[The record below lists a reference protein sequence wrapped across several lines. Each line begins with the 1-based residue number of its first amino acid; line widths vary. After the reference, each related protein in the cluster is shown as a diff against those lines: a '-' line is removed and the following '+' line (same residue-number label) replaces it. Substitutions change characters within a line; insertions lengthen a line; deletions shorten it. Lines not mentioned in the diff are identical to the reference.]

1 MKLKLKENEKAESV
15 IDFLGLRIAI
25 EFPGGSTKK
34 GVNKKTGEEWT
45 RDYHHDYGYI
55 VGSYGADG
63 DNLDCFL
70 CPDRCENSEVF
81 IVQQLTPDG
90 SRYDED
96 KCMIGYASE
105 EDAIEAFKLH
115 CHLPDKMFG
124 GITPMSIDD
133 FLDQLEEFEN
143 TPVKLENQVY
153 AVDARNGETLFEFSN
168 WSKAEEWKK
177 SLPEK
182 VIPLYEIRT
191 NLPNGRLIREGLAHG
206 DLVDILVPQVS
217 IDEYQSKE
225 NTNNVVVAFY
235 IHNVPEAIEPLRR
248 FCDRCPGVVDT
259 DTGDSDTLRNTSIVY
274 CEFKRKNIRFEQIS
288 RMIELI
294 ARIAGLKHKDI
305 SLSFP
310 SGKHLYTYSPEIIAA
325 YFTKMIAIDIK
336 KEKEKERNEK
346 ENSDL
351 KKINEKTEI
360 YTGEKFWYNTISKDH
375 ETFAVNSSGSQHH
388 LSKVKED
395 PRRFGILELPEKR
408 SNISNDEYSA
418 EIVFLMLENGWIRGS
433 IVINGIENILSLEV
447 YKLRDGFATAKWASR
462 YFNLKLTKIYVD
474 VRKSEELSDIT
485 HKVFNSLEDYRKVLV
500 N

>member
-1 MKLKLKENEKAESV
+1 MKIKLKENEKVENI
-15 IDFLGLRIAI
+15 IDFLGLKIAI
-25 EFPGGSTKK
+25 EFPIGSTKK

-70 CPDRCENSEVF
+70 CPERCEDSEIF
-81 IVQQLTPDG
+81 IIQQLTPDG

-124 GITPMSIDD
+124 GITPMNVDA
-133 FLDQLEEFEN
+133 FLDQLEKTEKK
-143 TPVKLENQVY
+143 PKLEKRVY
-153 AVDARNGETLFEFSN
+153 AVDVKNGETLFEFSN

-177 SLPEK
+177 SLPKK
-182 VIPLYEIRT
+182 VVPLYEIRM

-294 ARIAGLKHKDI
+294 ARISGLKPKDI
-305 SLSFP
+305 NLSFP
-310 SGKHLYTYSPEIIAA
+310 SRKRLYSYSPEVVAA
-325 YFTKMIAIDIK
+325 YFTKMISIDIK
-336 KEKEKERNEK
+336 REKEKEEKEK
-346 ENSDL
+346 ENVS
-351 KKINEKTEI
+351 KTINEKTE
-360 YTGEKFWYNTISKDH
+360 TVKGEKFWYNTISKDF
-375 ETFAVNSSGSQHH
+375 ETFAINVSGSQHH

-395 PRRFGILELPEKR
+395 PKRYGILELPEKR

-418 EIVFLMLENGWIRGS
+418 EIVFLMLENGWVRGS
-433 IVINGIENILSLEV
+433 VVINDIENILSLEV
-447 YKLRDGFATAKWASR
+447 SRLRDGFATAKWASK
-462 YFNLKLTKIYVD
+462 FFGLKLTQIHVE
-474 VRKSEELSDIT
+474 VRKSEELSDT
-485 HKVFNSLEDYRKVLV
+485 VNRSFKSLEDYRKVLA